1 MKTKQTT
8 KEVVEKGE
16 VKKEFNLTEAFVLW
30 KNESKNKVEYL
41 SGRLSDEG
49 SNVKL
54 VGYFNTRKKNPK
66 EPDIRIYD
74 IDSDGSQGIEVCSLW
89 ENISKGE
96 KRYLTGTT
104 NDQEK
109 IIAFYNNL
117 EENPTRPYIRAYY
130 KQD

>member
-16 VKKEFNLTEAFVLW
+16 EKEFNLTEAFVLW
-30 KNESKNKVEYL
+30 KNKSKNNVEYL
-41 SGRLSDEG
+41 SGKLSDEG

-74 IDSDGSQGIEVCSLW
+74 IDSDGTQGIEVCSLW

-117 EENPTRPYIRAYY
+117 EKNPNTPYIRAYY

>member
-30 KNESKNKVEYL
+30 KNKSKNNVEYL
-41 SGRLSDEG
+41 SGKLSDEG

-74 IDSDGSQGIEVCSLW
+74 IDSDGTQGIEVCSLW
-89 ENISKGE
+89 ENIGKNE

-109 IIAFYNNL
+109 IIAFYNNM
-117 EENPTRPYIRAYY
+117 EENPNRPYIRAYY

>member
-16 VKKEFNLTEAFVLW
+16 EKEFKLSEAFVLW
-30 KNESKNKVEYL
+30 KNESKNNVEYL

-54 VGYFNTRKKNPK
+54 VGYFNARKKNPK

-74 IDSDGSQGIEVCSLW
+74 VDSDGSQGIEVCSLW
-89 ENISKGE
+89 ENISKSE
-96 KRYLTGTT
+96 KRYLTGST

-109 IIAFYNNL
+109 IIAFYNDL
-117 EENPTRPYIRAYY
+117 DENPNRPYIRAYY

>member
-30 KNESKNKVEYL
+30 KNESKNNVEYL
-41 SGRLSDEG
+41 SGKLSGEG

-54 VGYFNTRKKNPK
+54 VGYFNARKKNPK

-89 ENISKGE
+89 ENIGKNE
-96 KRYLTGTT
+96 NRYLTGMT
-104 NDQEK
+104 NDKERLV
-109 IIAFYNNL
+109 AFYNNM
-117 EENPTRPYIRAYY
+117 EENPNRPYIRAYY

>member
-30 KNESKNKVEYL
+30 KNKSKNNVEYL
-41 SGRLSDEG
+41 SGRLEG
-49 SNVKL
+49 KEEVKL
-54 VGYFNTRKKNPK
+54 VGYFNSRKKNPK

-117 EENPTRPYIRAYY
+117 EENPNRPYIRAYY

>member
-16 VKKEFNLTEAFVLW
+16 VKKEFKLTEAFVLW
-30 KNESKNKVEYL
+30 KNESKNNVEYL

-54 VGYFNTRKKNPK
+54 VGYFNARKKNPK

-89 ENISKGE
+89 ENIGKNE
-96 KRYLTGTT
+96 KRYLTGIT
-104 NDQEK
+104 NDKERLV
-109 IIAFYNNL
+109 AFYNNM
-117 EENPTRPYIRAYY
+117 EENPNRPYIRAYY

>member
-117 EENPTRPYIRAYY
+117 EENPNRPYIRAYY

>member
-30 KNESKNKVEYL
+30 KNKSKNNVEYL
-41 SGRLSDEG
+41 SGKLSDEG

-117 EENPTRPYIRAYY
+117 KENPNRPYIRAYY

>member
-30 KNESKNKVEYL
+30 KNKSKNNVEYL
-41 SGRLSDEG
+41 SGKLSDEG

-66 EPDIRIYD
+66 GPDIRIYD

-117 EENPTRPYIRAYY
+117 EENPNRPYIRAYY

>member
-30 KNESKNKVEYL
+30 KNESKNNVEYL
-41 SGRLSDEG
+41 SGKLLGEG
-49 SNVKL
+49 SDVKL
-54 VGYFNTRKKNPK
+54 VGYFNARKKNPK

-89 ENISKGE
+89 ENIGKNE
-96 KRYLTGTT
+96 NRYLTGMT
-104 NDQEK
+104 NDKERLV
-109 IIAFYNNL
+109 AFYNNM
-117 EENPTRPYIRAYY
+117 EENPNRPYIRAYY

>member
-30 KNESKNKVEYL
+30 KNKSKNNVEYL
-41 SGRLSDEG
+41 SGKLSDEG

-117 EENPTRPYIRAYY
+117 EENPNRPYIRAYY